1 MTRTETR
8 ALEVPGATL
17 TYDLRP
23 GGAPDEPPLLLCK
36 ERTMHTLYP
45 CLWFDGKAEEAA
57 ELYTSLLPDS
67 HIDRVWRSPA
77 DTPSGPAGTVMT
89 VDFTLAC
96 QHLQALNGGP
106 EFRFNEAVSFVI
118 ECDGQA
124 EVDRLWDALTAEG
137 GEPGPCGWLKD
148 RYGLSWQI
156 VPVELNLMVQ
166 DPDPERARRAMQ
178 AMLQMGKIDVEQLRR
193 AMRLDGARRGS

>member
-1 MTRTETR
+1 MQ
-8 ALEVPGATL
+8 
-17 TYDLRP
+17 
-23 GGAPDEPPLLLCK
+23 
-36 ERTMHTLYP
+36 TLYP

-77 DTPSGPAGTVMT
+77 DTPSGPAGMVMT
-89 VDFTLAC
+89 VDFTLAG

-124 EVDRLWDALTAEG
+124 EVDRLWDALTADG

-156 VPVELNLMVQ
+156 VPTELNRLVQ
-166 DPDPERARRAMQ
+166 DPDPERARRAME

-193 AMRLDGARRGS
+193 AADGA